1 VVKVTAIEAIPFEI
15 PFRRPF
21 AFASGTVTVAD
32 HVLVRVR
39 TDEGIVGHAEAP
51 PRPYT
56 YGESQTSIVAA
67 VYDWFSPAVTGADPF
82 GRERISARLARIVG
96 NPTAKAAVDI
106 ALWDVIGQA
115 VGQPV
120 HSLLGGF
127 AESVRVTHMLGL
139 GSPSEMVDE
148 ASRIRDTYGISSFK
162 VKVGRTPFAVDVEAV
177 RALRSAL
184 GDDVE
189 LYLDANRGW
198 RGDDAL
204 RALAALA
211 DAGIAMLEE
220 PGRADDILT
229 RRRTVE
235 RSLVPIVGDE
245 SCTRA
250 AEVARLLLDRS
261 CDMISIKTSRTGF
274 TDSAK
279 IVGLCE
285 GLGVGVVL
293 GNQIDGAVA
302 TLAGVTFAAAHRA
315 TTERPAE
322 LSAFVDIADHLLI
335 EPPEI
340 VDGRMAP
347 PQQPGLGIAI
357 DDDKVDHYRVDR

>member
-21 AFASGTVTVAD
+21 AFASGVAKVAD
-32 HVLVRVR
+32 HVLVKVR

-56 YGESQTSIVAA
+56 YGESQTSIAAA
-67 VYDWFSPAVTGADPF
+67 VHDWFSPALAGADPF
-82 GRERISARLARIVG
+82 GRERISATLARIVG

-120 HSLLGGF
+120 HSLLGGY

-148 ASRIRDTYGISSFK
+148 ASRIRDTYGISVFK

-177 RALRSAL
+177 RALRAAL

-198 RGDDAL
+198 QGDDAL
-204 RALAALA
+204 RALVALA
-211 DAGIAMLEE
+211 DAGITMLEE
-220 PGRADDILT
+220 PGKADDILT
-229 RRRTVE
+229 RRRTVG
-235 RSLVPIVGDE
+235 RSPVLIVGDE

-250 AEVARLLLDRS
+250 AEVARLLLDGS

-279 IVGLCE
+279 IVALCE
-285 GLGVGVVL
+285 GLGAGVVL

-315 TTERPAE
+315 TAERPAE
-322 LSAFVDIADHLLI
+322 LSAFVDMADDLLI

-347 PQQPGLGIAI
+347 PQRPGLGIAI
-357 DDDKVDHYRVDR
+357 DDDKVDRYRVDR

>member
-1 VVKVTAIEAIPFEI
+1 MVKVTAIEAVPFQI

-21 AFASGTVTVAD
+21 AFASGVATVAD
-32 HVLVRVR
+32 HVLIRVH
-39 TDEGIVGHAEAP
+39 TDEGITGHAEAP

-67 VYDWFSPAVTGADPF
+67 VRDWFSPTLVGVDPF
-82 GRERISARLARIVG
+82 ARERIGATLARTLG
-96 NPTAKAAVDI
+96 NPTAKAAIDI

-120 HSLLGGF
+120 HSLLGGY
-127 AESVRVTHMLGL
+127 AASVRVSHMLGL
-139 GSPSEMVDE
+139 GPPPEMVDE
-148 ASRIRDTYGISSFK
+148 AARIRDAYGITAFK
-162 VKVGRTPFAVDVEAV
+162 VKVGRTPVAVDVEAV
-177 RALRSAL
+177 RALRASL
-184 GDDVE
+184 GDGVE
-189 LYLDANRGW
+189 IYLDANRGW

-204 RALAALA
+204 RALAALT
-211 DAGIAMLEE
+211 DAGVAMVEE
-220 PGRADDILT
+220 PGPADDILT

-235 RSLVPIVGDE
+235 RSPMPIVGDE
-245 SCTRA
+245 SCTRLA
-250 AEVARLLLDRS
+250 DVARMLLDRS

-285 GLGVGVVL
+285 GLGAGVVL

-302 TLAGVTFAAAHRA
+302 TLAGVSFAAAHRA
-315 TTERPAE
+315 VAERPAE
-322 LSAFVDIADHLLI
+322 LSAFVDIADDLLV
-335 EPPEI
+335 EPPVI

-357 DDDKVDHYRVDR
+357 DDDKVDRYRVDR

>member
-21 AFASGTVTVAD
+21 AFASGVATVAD

-67 VYDWFSPAVTGADPF
+67 VYDWFSPALTGADPF
-82 GRERISARLARIVG
+82 CRERISATLAPIVG

-148 ASRIRDTYGISSFK
+148 ASRVRDTYGISAFK

-177 RALRSAL
+177 RALRAAL

-211 DAGIAMLEE
+211 DAGVAMLEE

-235 RSLVPIVGDE
+235 RSPVPIVGDE

-250 AEVARLLLDRS
+250 AEVARLLLDGS

-315 TTERPAE
+315 TAERPAE

-347 PQQPGLGIAI
+347 PQRPGLGIAI